1 MDEQHGP
8 GWRVLSSSYPIA
20 TPFLRLRSDVIALPD
35 GAVIENYYV
44 RETRG
49 FAVIFALT
57 TDERA
62 ILVRQYKHG
71 AARHVLELPAGA
83 IDEGETAV
91 QCAVRELAEE
101 TGFVGDAPVLLG
113 TYLADPTN
121 SDGSFHVFL
130 VRNAEP
136 RVAQSLDQTED
147 ITVEFAPLRELRAML
162 RDGRINT
169 GSQVA
174 SVYVVLDYLQQL

>member
-1 MDEQHGP
+1 MNQHRGT
-8 GWRVLSSSYPIA
+8 GWRILSSSYPIA
-20 TPFLRLRSDVIALPD
+20 TPFLRIRSDVIELPD

-57 TDERA
+57 RDERV

-71 AARHVLELPAGA
+71 ARRTLLELPAGA
-83 IDEGETAV
+83 IDEGETALE
-91 QCAVRELAEE
+91 CAKRELAEE
-101 TGFVGDAPVLLG
+101 TGYAGDEPELIR

-121 SDGSFHVFL
+121 SDGSFHLFL
-130 VRNAEP
+130 VRNAEL

-147 ITVEFAPLRELRAML
+147 IIVEIAPLRALREML
-162 RDGRINT
+162 RT
-169 GSQVA
+169 GVIEAGSHVA
-174 SVYVVLDYLQQL
+174 SIYAALEHLRLL